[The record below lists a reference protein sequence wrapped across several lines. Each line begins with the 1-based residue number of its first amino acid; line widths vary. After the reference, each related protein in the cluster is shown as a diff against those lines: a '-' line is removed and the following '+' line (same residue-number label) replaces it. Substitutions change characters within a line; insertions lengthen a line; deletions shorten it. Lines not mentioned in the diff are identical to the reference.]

1 MISAQEWF
9 FFILKLK
16 IFTYSF
22 YSNYI
27 ALVFLKFFFILF
39 VKSLF
44 KSCFF
49 FPRISYFTV
58 YHRKSFIYI
67 YFSSLPCKLKGKAV
81 CPLNMTHQWLR
92 ISSLVSQINV
102 ENIKSKIKYDNRS
115 ILFIIV
121 LTFNFCIL
129 K

>member
-9 FFILKLK
+9 FFHFKTQNFHLFILFQLH
-16 IFTYSF
+16 SF
-22 YSNYI
+22 GFFK
-27 ALVFLKFFFILF
+27 VFFILF

-102 ENIKSKIKYDNRS
+102 ENIKSKIEYDNRS